1 MNKKWLMVLMLGGIF
16 TTGAVAQE
24 KVATGKKV
32 TSERPVSTD
41 RKPFEEK
48 LKPKTDADGDGKISK
63 DEADKAPKGK
73 LKENFATI
81 DTNKDNYLDK
91 EEMKAF
97 RKKQKAD
104 KEALKQQ

>member
-24 KVATGKKV
+24 KVSEKKPAGEKMIAKV
-32 TSERPVSTD
+32 DTD
-41 RKPFEEK
+41 S
-48 LKPKTDADGDGKISK
+48 DGKISK

-73 LKENFATI
+73 LKENFAAI

-91 EEMKAF
+91 EEIKAY
-97 RKKQKAD
+97 RKEKKAEMQPSTKQ
-104 KEALKQQ
+104 